1 MAKDKIINLV
11 VLIVYMIAMLA
22 VGFIFYRKKISND
35 DFVLGGRKLNPW
47 VTALSAEASDMSG
60 WMLMGLPGLAYAGML
75 TNIGR
80 TKEAI
85 WTALGVLIGTIV
97 NWILVAKRLRV
108 YTQVSGD
115 AKTISSYLKNRFKEN
130 SGLLKI
136 VSALALCIFFTV
148 YAASMFSASAVL
160 FKNLFGIDYKIALV
174 IGVTVITS
182 YVMLGGFL
190 AASWTD
196 LFQGLLMFFA
206 IVTVPIIALAEMD
219 PIQKVQ
225 TRESLIKAFS
235 IIPRHGDE
243 FSWMTVLT
251 GLAWGLGY
259 FGMPHVLVRFMAIKD
274 PRKTKSSIFIASVW
288 VTISVLATII
298 MGITAFGHIKSSDN
312 PERIFIDLSSKLLH
326 PVFAGV
332 IISATIAAVMSTA
345 DSQLLVASSAVVND
359 IYYEIKQKNGKDVS
373 DKKMIR
379 LGRLLIIL
387 LAIVA
392 FLIALNE
399 HSSIF
404 ELVKYAWGGLG
415 ASFGPVIL
423 FSLYS
428 KKLNKYGAV
437 ASIITGVV
445 TTVVFKY
452 GLSRLGGIW
461 QIYELIPG
469 FLLSTLM
476 LYVISY
482 ATNRK
487 IKPEI
492 KKAIEDE
499 FDVVKYSLSKIRK
512 DKYTA
517 FGDIVEKS
525 SAYVEKK
532 RSDENRVIAFKEFG
546 TCSKKHIL
554 LCHPGFAD
562 LTEQSCLIKSL
573 RDDYHIIVPLFRG
586 FGDNSSD
593 YISHENSVDEIK
605 GYLES
610 KGYTHIAHAY
620 GYGMFNDIIINLF
633 ATDIKIK
640 KTVLISSEVH
650 TTAFGKRYFK
660 DNKLDCEMS
669 YETKYNLYKSSKD
682 IIYTK
687 NTEDVKCQL
696 LGSITKSE
704 RLAKKYIG
712 VSQYT
717 IEQLLMGKDE
727 TTKKV
732 TFFIDNNF

>member
-1 MAKDKIINLV
+1 MTKDKIINLV
-11 VLIVYMIAMLA
+11 VLIVYMAAMLV

-85 WTALGVLIGTIV
+85 WTALGVLIGTMV
-97 NWILVAKRLRV
+97 NWLLVAKRLRV

-130 SGLLKI
+130 SSLLKI
-136 VSALALCIFFTV
+136 VSAFALCIFFTV

-206 IVTVPIIALAEMD
+206 IVTVPIIALAGMD
-219 PIQKVQ
+219 PVQKMQ
-225 TRESLIKAFS
+225 TRESLVKAFS
-235 IIPRHGDE
+235 IIPKHGDE
-243 FSWMTVLT
+243 FSWMTVVT

-298 MGITAFGHIKSSDN
+298 MGIMAFGYIKSSDN

-326 PVFAGV
+326 PIFAGV

-359 IYYEIKQKNGKDVS
+359 IYYEIKQKNGKEVS

-428 KKLNKYGAV
+428 KKINKYGAV

-461 QIYELIPG
+461 QVYELIPG

-476 LYVISY
+476 LFVISY

-487 IKPEI
+487 IKPDV
-492 KKAIEDE
+492 KKSIEDE
-499 FDVVKYSLSKIRK
+499 FNIVKQALVKIKK

-517 FGDIVEKS
+517 FGDIIEKS
-525 SAYVEKK
+525 SLYVERK
-532 RSDENRVIAFKEFG
+532 RNDESKMIEFKEFG
-546 TCSKKHIL
+546 ICSKKHII
-554 LCHPGFAD
+554 LCHPSFAN
-562 LTEQSCLIKSL
+562 LNEQSCLVKSL
-573 RDDYHIIVPLFRG
+573 RDEYHIIIPLFRG
-586 FGDNSSD
+586 FGENTSN
-593 YISHENSVDEIK
+593 YISHENSAAEIR
-605 GYLES
+605 GYLNS
-610 KGYTHIAHAY
+610 KGYTRIAHIY
-620 GYGMFNDIIINLF
+620 GYGIFNDVVIKLLK
-633 ATDIKIK
+633 TDINIK
-640 KTVLISSEVH
+640 KTVLVTSEIS
-650 TTAFGKRYFK
+650 TTAFRKRYFK
-660 DNKLDCEMS
+660 DNKLECEMT
-669 YETKYNLYKSSKD
+669 YETKCNLYRSSKSV
-682 IIYTK
+682 IYEK
-687 NTEDVKCQL
+687 NDENIKCQL
-696 LGSITKSE
+696 LGPMIKSD

-717 IEQLLMGKDE
+717 VEQLLMGKDE

-732 TFFIDNNF
+732 AFFIDNNF